1 MRPTRIREI
10 KMKKTL
16 LVVSA
21 LSVALASQ
29 AQILKPKSEL
39 VGIGDPAPVM
49 FTCDGKGRM
58 YNYLDTDEK
67 RVKIYDENLDVE
79 KEFDLVLPNMET
91 YAVTKYREPLWK
103 NMSQFDKVVD
113 HTVYPDVN
121 HAVYPTAV
129 ENMTV
134 DLIRDDMNF
143 LCRNIYNG
151 EPLFGKEAVITE
163 TSRTATSVSFD
174 ISVNKDSLELSW
186 DYNGKLTGHYYIG
199 QITYSL
205 VDSLALSG
213 DRQQCGKYSGTLKYY
228 GSSLTGAWKEAPEKS
243 DVRSFDV
250 SALVLRYYDMTS
262 PYECSNFYITQNLF
276 NADKAYEYVVPI
288 CQQSVERTNETD
300 RDGDGEVDQIV
311 TWYDYACPGFKIM
324 QDNGNVVATVMFDE
338 GYILNRY
345 DRHLSFVHFENKNYI
360 VAEVM
365 KTGSDDKTE
374 SASIFYAITP
384 GDAASIK
391 AVRTERTG
399 LKATPELARKNEMV
413 VVDFRGIENAKL
425 LSVVNGN
432 GQTVMQTPV
441 ANGQTSYR
449 LNTSNL
455 PAGLYVVKVDNGK
468 RMTESCKIVVR

>member
-1 MRPTRIREI
+1 MCPTRIREI

-58 YNYLDTDEK
+58 YNYLDTGEK

-79 KEFDLVLPNMET
+79 KEFDLVLPKAET
-91 YAVTKYREPLWK
+91 YTVTKYRELLWK
-103 NMSQFDKVVD
+103 NMPQFDKVVD
-113 HTVYPDVN
+113 D
-121 HAVYPTAV
+121 AGYPTAI
-129 ENMTV
+129 ENMTA
-134 DLIRDDMNF
+134 DLIREMYELNE
-143 LCRNIYNG
+143 YN
-151 EPLFGKEAVITE
+151 EPRRLFGKEAVITE

-174 ISVNKDSLELSW
+174 ISVNKDSLEVSR

-205 VDSLALSG
+205 VDSLTSSG
-213 DRQQCGKYSGTLKYY
+213 YRQQSGKYSGTLKYY
-228 GSSLTGAWKEAPEKS
+228 GPSLTGAWKEAPEKS
-243 DVRSFDV
+243 DVYSFDV
-250 SALVLRYYDMTS
+250 SALVSSYDDMVS
-262 PYECSNFYITQNLF
+262 HYDCNNFYITQNLF

-288 CQQSVERTNETD
+288 CQQSVERTVETD
-300 RDGDGEVDQIV
+300 LDGDGEVDQIDTRYGCV
-311 TWYDYACPGFKIM
+311 YPGFKIM
-324 QDNGNVVATVMFDE
+324 QDNGNVLATIMFDE
-338 GYILNRY
+338 GYSFSGYN
-345 DRHLSFVHFENKNYI
+345 DLSFVHFENKNYI
-360 VAEVM
+360 VAGVK
-365 KTGSDDKTE
+365 KTVGDGETE
-374 SASIFYAITP
+374 YASIYYAITP

-399 LKATPELARKNEMV
+399 LKATPEFARKNEMV
-413 VVDFRGIENAKL
+413 VVDFSTIENAKL

>member
-29 AQILKPKSEL
+29 AQILKPESVL
-39 VGIGDPAPVM
+39 GDMRVPVPVPGM
-49 FTCDGKGRM
+49 FTCDGKSRM
-58 YNYLDTDEK
+58 SNYLDYNEK
-67 RVKIYDENLDVE
+67 NVKVYNEDLEVE
-79 KEFDLVLPNMET
+79 KEFDLVLPNAQS
-91 YAVTKYREPLWK
+91 YAVTKYRELLWK
-103 NMSQFDKVVD
+103 NMPQFDMVVD
-113 HTVYPDVN
+113 YAFDPVAIENV
-121 HAVYPTAV
+121 TA
-129 ENMTV
+129 
-134 DLIRDDMNF
+134 DQIRDENPAG
-143 LCRNIYNG
+143 LRR
-151 EPLFGKEAVITE
+151 LFGKEAVITE

-174 ISVNKDSLELSW
+174 ISVNKDSLEVSK

-199 QITYSL
+199 KITYSL
-205 VDSLALSG
+205 GDSLMSSG
-213 DRQQCGKYSGTLKYY
+213 VRVPCGKYSGILKYY
-228 GSSLTGAWKEAPEKS
+228 GPSLTGAWKEDPEKS
-243 DVRSFDV
+243 DERSFEIRPIN
-250 SALVLRYYDMTS
+250 LYYYDMAS
-262 PYECSNFYITQNLF
+262 LYDDGHFLITQNLF

-288 CQQSVERTNETD
+288 CQQSVVRTEETD
-300 RDGDGEVDQIV
+300 LDGDGEADQIT
-311 TWYDYACPGFKIM
+311 TWYGCDYPGFKIM
-324 QDNGNVVATVMFDE
+324 QDNGNVVATIMLDE
-338 GYILNRY
+338 GYSLNTY
-345 DRHLSFVHFENKNYI
+345 DRDFTFVHFENKNYI
-360 VAEVM
+360 VANVQ
-365 KTGSDDKTE
+365 KAGNDGKTE
-374 SASIFYAITP
+374 YASVFYAITP

-413 VVDFRGIENAKL
+413 VVDFSTIENAKL

>member
-1 MRPTRIREI
+1 
-10 KMKKTL
+10 MKKTL

-29 AQILKPKSEL
+29 AQILKPKSGL
-39 VGIGDPAPVM
+39 GGVGVPVPGM
-49 FTCDGKGRM
+49 FTCDGKSRM
-58 YNYLDTDEK
+58 SNYLDYDEK
-67 RVKIYDENLDVE
+67 SVKIYDENLDVE

-91 YAVTKYREPLWK
+91 YSVTKYRELLWK
-103 NMSQFDKVVD
+103 NMPQFDKLVD
-113 HTVYPDVN
+113 FVIDPIAIERV
-121 HAVYPTAV
+121 TA
-129 ENMTV
+129 
-134 DLIRDDMNF
+134 DQIRDLRTNDGYYV
-143 LCRNIYNG
+143 L
-151 EPLFGKEAVITE
+151 LGKEAVITE

-174 ISVNKDSLELSW
+174 ISVNKDSLELST

-199 QITYSL
+199 KITYSL
-205 VDSLALSG
+205 VDTLLLNG

-228 GSSLTGAWKEAPEKS
+228 GASLTGAWKEAPEKG
-243 DVRSFDV
+243 DVKRYNV
-250 SALVLRYYDMTS
+250 EALNLYYCDMLS
-262 PYECSNFYITQNLF
+262 PYDDSHFLITQNLF
-276 NADKAYEYVVPI
+276 NADKAYEYVAPI

-300 RDGDGEVDQIV
+300 LDGDGEVDQIV
-311 TWYDYACPGFKIM
+311 TWYGCTYPGFKIM
-324 QDNGNVVATVMFDE
+324 QDNGNVVATVMFDD

-345 DRHLSFVHFENKNYI
+345 NRYLDFVHFENKNYI
-360 VAEVM
+360 VAGVE
-365 KTGSDDKTE
+365 KTVGDGKTE
-374 SASIFYAITP
+374 NASIFYAIAP

-399 LKATPELARKNEMV
+399 LKATPEFARKNEMV
-413 VVDFRGIENAKL
+413 VVDFSTIENAKL

>member
-29 AQILKPKSEL
+29 AQILKPKPVL
-39 VGIGDPAPVM
+39 GGVGVPVPGM
-49 FTCDGKGRM
+49 FTCDGKSRM
-58 YNYLDTDEK
+58 SNYLDYDEK
-67 RVKIYDENLDVE
+67 SVKIYDENLDVE
-79 KEFDLVLPNMET
+79 KEFDLVLPKAET
-91 YAVTKYREPLWK
+91 YTVTKYRELLWK
-103 NMSQFDKVVD
+103 NMPQFDKVVD
-113 HTVYPDVN
+113 D
-121 HAVYPTAV
+121 AGYPTAI
-129 ENMTV
+129 ENMTA
-134 DLIRDDMNF
+134 DLIREMYELNE
-143 LCRNIYNG
+143 YN
-151 EPLFGKEAVITE
+151 EPRRLFGKEAVITE

-174 ISVNKDSLELSW
+174 ISVNKDSLEVSR

-205 VDSLALSG
+205 VDSLTSSG
-213 DRQQCGKYSGTLKYY
+213 YRQQSGKYSGTLKYY
-228 GSSLTGAWKEAPEKS
+228 GPSLTGAWKEAPEKG
-243 DVRSFDV
+243 DVKRYDV
-250 SALVLRYYDMTS
+250 EALNLYYCDMLS
-262 PYECSNFYITQNLF
+262 PYDDSHFLITQNLF
-276 NADKAYEYVVPI
+276 NADKAYEYVAPI

-300 RDGDGEVDQIV
+300 LDGDGEVDQIV
-311 TWYDYACPGFKIM
+311 TWYGCTYPGFKIM
-324 QDNGNVVATVMFDE
+324 QDNGNVVATVMFDD
-338 GYILNRY
+338 GYILDRYNRY
-345 DRHLSFVHFENKNYI
+345 LDFVHFENKNYI
-360 VAEVM
+360 VAGVE
-365 KTGSDDKTE
+365 KTVGDGKTE
-374 SASIFYAITP
+374 NASIFYAIAP

-399 LKATPELARKNEMV
+399 LKATPEFARKNEMV
-413 VVDFRGIENAKL
+413 VVDFSTIENAKL

>member
-29 AQILKPKSEL
+29 AQILKPKSVL
-39 VGIGDPAPVM
+39 GYMKVPVSVPGM
-49 FTCDGKGRM
+49 FTCDGKSRM
-58 YNYLDTDEK
+58 SNYLAYNEK
-67 RVKIYDENLDVE
+67 NVKVYNEDLEVE
-79 KEFDLVLPNMET
+79 KEFDLVLPNAQS
-91 YAVTKYREPLWK
+91 YAVTKYRELLWK
-103 NMSQFDKVVD
+103 NMPQFDKVVD
-113 HTVYPDVN
+113 YADDPIAIEKV
-121 HAVYPTAV
+121 
-129 ENMTV
+129 TV
-134 DLIRDDMNF
+134 DLIRDMTELNE
-143 LCRNIYNG
+143 YY
-151 EPLFGKEAVITE
+151 EPRKIFGKEAVITE

-174 ISVNKDSLELSW
+174 ISVNKDSLEVSK
-186 DYNGKLTGHYYIG
+186 DHNGKLTGHYYIG
-199 QITYSL
+199 KITYTLGDTL
-205 VDSLALSG
+205 VSSG
-213 DRQQCGKYSGTLKYY
+213 DRVPCGKYSGTLKYY
-228 GSSLTGAWKEAPEKS
+228 GPSLTGAWKEDPEKS
-243 DVRSFDV
+243 DERSFEIRPIN
-250 SALVLRYYDMTS
+250 LYYYDMAS
-262 PYECSNFYITQNLF
+262 LYEDGYFLITQNLF

-288 CQQSVERTNETD
+288 CQQSVVRTEETD
-300 RDGDGEVDQIV
+300 FDGDGEADQIT
-311 TWYDYACPGFKIM
+311 TWYGCDYPGFKIM
-324 QDNGNVVATVMFDE
+324 QDNGNVVATIMLDE
-338 GYILNRY
+338 GYSLNTY
-345 DRHLSFVHFENKNYI
+345 DSDFTFVHFENKNYI
-360 VAEVM
+360 VANVK
-365 KTGSDDKTE
+365 KTGSDGETE
-374 SASIFYAITP
+374 YASIFYAITP

-399 LKATPELARKNEMV
+399 LKATPEFARKNEMV

>member
-1 MRPTRIREI
+1 
-10 KMKKTL
+10 MKKTL

-29 AQILKPKSEL
+29 AQILKPKSVL
-39 VGIGDPAPVM
+39 GDMGVPVPVPGM
-49 FTCDGKGRM
+49 FTCDGKSRM
-58 YNYLDTDEK
+58 SNYLDYGEK
-67 RVKIYDENLDVE
+67 SVKIYNENLDGE
-79 KEFDLVLPNMET
+79 KEFDLVLPNVEK
-91 YAVTKYREPLWK
+91 YSVTKYRELLWK
-103 NMSQFDKVVD
+103 NMPQFDKVVD
-113 HTVYPDVN
+113 FAIDPIAIEHV
-121 HAVYPTAV
+121 TA
-129 ENMTV
+129 
-134 DLIRDDMNF
+134 DQIRDLRTNDGYYV
-143 LCRNIYNG
+143 L
-151 EPLFGKEAVITE
+151 LGKEAVITE

-174 ISVNKDSLELSW
+174 ISVNKDSLEVSR

-205 VDSLALSG
+205 VDSLTLSG

-228 GSSLTGAWKEAPEKS
+228 GPSLTGAWKEAPEKS
-243 DVRSFDV
+243 DVQSYDV
-250 SALVLRYYDMTS
+250 RALDLYYRDMVS
-262 PYECSNFYITQNLF
+262 SYDDSYFLITQNLF

-288 CQQSVERTNETD
+288 CQQSVERTEESD
-300 RDGDGEVDQIV
+300 LDGDGEVDQIV
-311 TWYDYACPGFKIM
+311 TWYGYACPGFKIM
-324 QDNGNVVATVMFDE
+324 QDNGNVVAIVMFDE
-338 GYILNRY
+338 GYRFNSYSILGGHRV
-345 DRHLSFVHFENKNYI
+345 LSLVHFENKNYI
-360 VAEVM
+360 VADVE
-365 KTGSDDKTE
+365 KAGSDGKTE
-374 SASIFYAITP
+374 YASIFYAITP
-384 GDAASIK
+384 GEAASIK

>member
-29 AQILKPKSEL
+29 AQILKPESVL
-39 VGIGDPAPVM
+39 GDMRVPVPVPGM
-49 FTCDGKGRM
+49 FTCDGKSRM
-58 YNYLDTDEK
+58 SNYLDHNEK
-67 RVKIYDENLDVE
+67 NVKVYNEDLEVE
-79 KEFDLVLPNMET
+79 KEFDLVLPNAQS
-91 YAVTKYREPLWK
+91 YAVTKYRELLWK
-103 NMSQFDKVVD
+103 NMPQFDMVVD
-113 HTVYPDVN
+113 L
-121 HAVYPTAV
+121 AGYPTAI
-129 ENMTV
+129 ENMTA
-134 DLIRDDMNF
+134 DQIRRDMTELNE
-143 LCRNIYNG
+143 YY
-151 EPLFGKEAVITE
+151 EPRRLFGKEAVITE

-174 ISVNKDSLELSW
+174 ISVNKDSLEVSK

-205 VDSLALSG
+205 VDSLTLSG
-213 DRQQCGKYSGTLKYY
+213 DRVPCGKYSGTLKYY
-228 GSSLTGAWKEAPEKS
+228 GPSLTGAWKEDPEKS
-243 DVRSFDV
+243 DERSFEIRPIN
-250 SALVLRYYDMTS
+250 LCYYDMAS
-262 PYECSNFYITQNLF
+262 LYDDGYFLITQNLF

-288 CQQSVERTNETD
+288 CQLSVERTVETD
-300 RDGDGEVDQIV
+300 LDGDGEVDQIT
-311 TWYDYACPGFKIM
+311 TWYGCDYPGFKIM
-324 QDNGNVVATVMFDE
+324 QDNGNVVATIMFDE
-338 GYILNRY
+338 GYRFNSY
-345 DRHLSFVHFENKNYI
+345 SMGTDQALSLVHFENKDYI
-360 VAEVM
+360 VTNVE
-365 KTGSDDKTE
+365 KTESDGKTE

-384 GDAASIK
+384 GDASSIK

-399 LKATPELARKNEMV
+399 LKATPEFARKNEMV
-413 VVDFRGIENAKL
+413 VVDFSTIENAKL

-432 GQTVMQTPV
+432 GQTVMQMPV

>member
-1 MRPTRIREI
+1 
-10 KMKKTL
+10 MKKTL

-29 AQILKPKSEL
+29 AQILKPKSKL
-39 VGIGDPAPVM
+39 DGVGVPVPGM
-49 FTCDGKGRM
+49 FTCDGKSRM
-58 YNYLDTDEK
+58 SNYLDYDEK
-67 RVKIYDENLDVE
+67 SVKIYDENLDVE

-91 YAVTKYREPLWK
+91 YSVTKYRELLWK
-103 NMSQFDKVVD
+103 NMPQFDKVVD
-113 HTVYPDVN
+113 FVIDPIAIERV
-121 HAVYPTAV
+121 TA
-129 ENMTV
+129 
-134 DLIRDDMNF
+134 DQIRDLRTNDGYYV
-143 LCRNIYNG
+143 L
-151 EPLFGKEAVITE
+151 LGKEAVITE

-174 ISVNKDSLELSW
+174 ISANKDSLELST

-199 QITYSL
+199 KITYSL
-205 VDSLALSG
+205 VDTLLLNG

-228 GSSLTGAWKEAPEKS
+228 GASLTGAWKEAPEKG
-243 DVRSFDV
+243 DVKRYNV
-250 SALVLRYYDMTS
+250 EALNLYYCDMLS
-262 PYECSNFYITQNLF
+262 PYDDSRFLITQNLF
-276 NADKAYEYVVPI
+276 NADKAYEYVAPI
-288 CQQSVERTNETD
+288 CQQSVERTEESD
-300 RDGDGEVDQIV
+300 LDGDGEVDQIV
-311 TWYDYACPGFKIM
+311 TWYGCTYPGFKIM
-324 QDNGNVVATVMFDE
+324 QDNGNVVATVMFDD

-345 DRHLSFVHFENKNYI
+345 NRYLDFVHFENKNYI
-360 VAEVM
+360 VAGVE
-365 KTGSDDKTE
+365 KTVGDGKTE
-374 SASIFYAITP
+374 SASIFYAIAP

-399 LKATPELARKNEMV
+399 LKATPEFARKNEMV
-413 VVDFRGIENAKL
+413 VVDFSTIENAKL

>member
-58 YNYLDTDEK
+58 YNYLDTGEK

-79 KEFDLVLPNMET
+79 KEFDLVLPKAET
-91 YAVTKYREPLWK
+91 YTVTKYRELLWK
-103 NMSQFDKVVD
+103 NMPQFDKVVD
-113 HTVYPDVN
+113 D
-121 HAVYPTAV
+121 AGYPTAI
-129 ENMTV
+129 ENMTA
-134 DLIRDDMNF
+134 DLIREMYELNE
-143 LCRNIYNG
+143 YN
-151 EPLFGKEAVITE
+151 EPRRLFGKEAVITE

-174 ISVNKDSLELSW
+174 ISVNKDSLEVSR

-205 VDSLALSG
+205 VDSLTSSG
-213 DRQQCGKYSGTLKYY
+213 YRQQSGKYSGTLKYY
-228 GSSLTGAWKEAPEKS
+228 GPSLTGAWKEAPEKS
-243 DVRSFDV
+243 DVYSFDV
-250 SALVLRYYDMTS
+250 SALVSSYDDMVS
-262 PYECSNFYITQNLF
+262 HYDCNNFYITQNLF

-288 CQQSVERTNETD
+288 CQQSVERTVETD
-300 RDGDGEVDQIV
+300 LDGDGEVDQIDTRYGCV
-311 TWYDYACPGFKIM
+311 YPGFKIM
-324 QDNGNVVATVMFDE
+324 QDNGNVLATVMFDE
-338 GYILNRY
+338 GYSFSGY
-345 DRHLSFVHFENKNYI
+345 KDLSFVHFENKNYI
-360 VAEVM
+360 VAGVK
-365 KTGSDDKTE
+365 KTVGDGETE
-374 SASIFYAITP
+374 YASIYYAITP

-399 LKATPELARKNEMV
+399 LKATPEFARKNEMV
-413 VVDFRGIENAKL
+413 VVDFSTIENAKL

>member
-29 AQILKPKSEL
+29 AQILKPESVL
-39 VGIGDPAPVM
+39 GDMRVPVPVPGM
-49 FTCDGKGRM
+49 FTCDGKSRM
-58 YNYLDTDEK
+58 SNYLDHNEK
-67 RVKIYDENLDVE
+67 NVKVYNEDLEVE
-79 KEFDLVLPNMET
+79 KEFDLVLPNAQS
-91 YAVTKYREPLWK
+91 YAVTKYRELLWK
-103 NMSQFDKVVD
+103 NMPQFDMVVD
-113 HTVYPDVN
+113 YAFDPVAIENV
-121 HAVYPTAV
+121 TA
-129 ENMTV
+129 
-134 DLIRDDMNF
+134 DQIRDDMNYRYEYENPAG
-143 LCRNIYNG
+143 LRR
-151 EPLFGKEAVITE
+151 LFGKEAVITE

-174 ISVNKDSLELSW
+174 ISVNKDSLVLST

-199 QITYSL
+199 KITYSL
-205 VDSLALSG
+205 GESLMSSG
-213 DRQQCGKYSGTLKYY
+213 VRVPCGKYSGILKYY
-228 GSSLTGAWKEAPEKS
+228 GPSLTGAWKEDPEKS
-243 DVRSFDV
+243 DERSFEIRPIN
-250 SALVLRYYDMTS
+250 LYYYDMAS
-262 PYECSNFYITQNLF
+262 LYDDGHFLITQNLF

-288 CQQSVERTNETD
+288 CQQSVVRTEETD
-300 RDGDGEVDQIV
+300 LDGDGEADQIT
-311 TWYDYACPGFKIM
+311 TWYGCDYPGFKIM
-324 QDNGNVVATVMFDE
+324 QDNGNVVATIMLDE
-338 GYILNRY
+338 GYSLNTY
-345 DRHLSFVHFENKNYI
+345 DSDFTFVHFENKNYI
-360 VAEVM
+360 VANVQ
-365 KTGSDDKTE
+365 KAGSNGETE
-374 SASIFYAITP
+374 YASIFYAITP

-399 LKATPELARKNEMV
+399 VKATPEFARKNEMV

>member
-1 MRPTRIREI
+1 
-10 KMKKTL
+10 MKKTL

-39 VGIGDPAPVM
+39 GDMRSPVPVPGM
-49 FTCDGKGRM
+49 FTCDGKSRM
-58 YNYLDTDEK
+58 SNYLDHGEK
-67 RVKIYDENLDVE
+67 SVKIYDENLDVE
-79 KEFDLVLPNMET
+79 KEFDLVLPNVET

-103 NMSQFDKVVD
+103 NMPQFDKVVD
-113 HTVYPDVN
+113 FAIDPIAIEDM
-121 HAVYPTAV
+121 TA
-129 ENMTV
+129 
-134 DLIRDDMNF
+134 DRIRDDMNYRYEYENPAG
-143 LCRNIYNG
+143 LRR
-151 EPLFGKEAVITE
+151 LFGKEAVITE

-174 ISVNKDSLELSW
+174 ISVNKDSLELST

-199 QITYSL
+199 KITYSL
-205 VDSLALSG
+205 VDTLLLNG
-213 DRQQCGKYSGTLKYY
+213 DRQQFGMYSGTLKYY
-228 GSSLTGAWKEAPEKS
+228 GSSLTGAWKEDPEKS
-243 DVRSFDV
+243 NEQSFEIRP
-250 SALVLRYYDMTS
+250 LKLYYYDMTS
-262 PYECSNFYITQNLF
+262 SYDYGSFLITQNLF

-288 CQQSVERTNETD
+288 CQLSVERTTETD
-300 RDGDGEVDQIV
+300 SDGDGELDLIV
-311 TWYDYACPGFKIM
+311 TWYGRTYPGFKIM
-324 QDNGNVVATVMFDE
+324 QDNGNVLATIMLDE
-338 GYILNRY
+338 GYSLNTY
-345 DRHLSFVHFENKNYI
+345 ESDFTFVHFENKNYI
-360 VAEVM
+360 VANVQ
-365 KTGSDDKTE
+365 KTGSDGETE
-374 SASIFYAITP
+374 YASVFYAIAP

-399 LKATPELARKNEMV
+399 LKATPEFARKSEMV

-432 GQTVMQTPV
+432 GQTVMQAPV

>member
-29 AQILKPKSEL
+29 AQILKPKSGL
-39 VGIGDPAPVM
+39 GGVGVPVPGM
-49 FTCDGKGRM
+49 FTCDGKSRM
-58 YNYLDTDEK
+58 SNYLDYDEK
-67 RVKIYDENLDVE
+67 SVKIYDENLDVE

-91 YAVTKYREPLWK
+91 YSVTKYRELLWK
-103 NMSQFDKVVD
+103 NMPQFDKVVD
-113 HTVYPDVN
+113 FVIDPIAIERV
-121 HAVYPTAV
+121 TA
-129 ENMTV
+129 
-134 DLIRDDMNF
+134 DQIRDLRTNDGYYV
-143 LCRNIYNG
+143 L
-151 EPLFGKEAVITE
+151 LGKEAVITE

-174 ISVNKDSLELSW
+174 ISVNKDSLELST

-199 QITYSL
+199 KITYSL
-205 VDSLALSG
+205 VDTLLLNG

-228 GSSLTGAWKEAPEKS
+228 GASLTGAWKEAPEKG
-243 DVRSFDV
+243 DVKRYNV
-250 SALVLRYYDMTS
+250 EALNLYYCDMSS
-262 PYECSNFYITQNLF
+262 PYDDSRFLITQNLF
-276 NADKAYEYVVPI
+276 NADKAYEYVAPI
-288 CQQSVERTNETD
+288 CQQSVERTEESD
-300 RDGDGEVDQIV
+300 LDGDGEVDQIV
-311 TWYDYACPGFKIM
+311 TWYGCTYPGFKIM
-324 QDNGNVVATVMFDE
+324 QDNGNVVATVMFDD

-345 DRHLSFVHFENKNYI
+345 NRYLDFVHFENKNYI
-360 VAEVM
+360 VAGVE
-365 KTGSDDKTE
+365 KTVGDGKTE
-374 SASIFYAITP
+374 SASIFYAIAP

-399 LKATPELARKNEMV
+399 LKATPEFARKNEMV
-413 VVDFRGIENAKL
+413 VVDFSTIENAKL

>member
-29 AQILKPKSEL
+29 AQILKPESVL
-39 VGIGDPAPVM
+39 SDMRVPVPVPGM
-49 FTCDGKGRM
+49 FTCDGKSRM
-58 YNYLDTDEK
+58 SNYLDYNEK
-67 RVKIYDENLDVE
+67 NVKVYNEDLEVE
-79 KEFDLVLPNMET
+79 KEFDLVLPNAQS
-91 YAVTKYREPLWK
+91 YAVTKYRELLWK
-103 NMSQFDKVVD
+103 NMPQFDKVVD
-113 HTVYPDVN
+113 Y
-121 HAVYPTAV
+121 AVDPIAIEKV
-129 ENMTV
+129 TV
-134 DLIRDDMNF
+134 DLIRDMTEFDEYYGGS
-143 LCRNIYNG
+143 LR
-151 EPLFGKEAVITE
+151 LFGKEAVITE

-174 ISVNKDSLELSW
+174 ISVNKDSLEVSK
-186 DYNGKLTGHYYIG
+186 DYGSGKLKGHYYIG
-199 QITYSL
+199 QITYTL
-205 VDSLALSG
+205 VDSLTLSG

-228 GSSLTGAWKEAPEKS
+228 GPSLTGAWKEDPEKS
-243 DVRSFDV
+243 DERSFETRPI
-250 SALVLRYYDMTS
+250 SLYYYDMAS
-262 PYECSNFYITQNLF
+262 LYDDGHFLITQNLF

-288 CQQSVERTNETD
+288 CQQSVVRTEETD
-300 RDGDGEVDQIV
+300 LDGDGEADQIT
-311 TWYDYACPGFKIM
+311 TWYGCDYPGFKIM
-324 QDNGNVVATVMFDE
+324 QDNGNVVATIMLDE
-338 GYILNRY
+338 GYSLNTY
-345 DRHLSFVHFENKNYI
+345 DSDFTFVHFENKNYI
-360 VAEVM
+360 VANVQ
-365 KTGSDDKTE
+365 KAGNDGKTE
-374 SASIFYAITP
+374 YASVFYAITP

>member
-29 AQILKPKSEL
+29 AQILKPESVL
-39 VGIGDPAPVM
+39 GNMGAPVPVPGM
-49 FTCDGKGRM
+49 FTCDGKSRM
-58 YNYLDTDEK
+58 SNYLDHGEK
-67 RVKIYDENLDVE
+67 KVKVYNENLDVE
-79 KEFDLVLPNMET
+79 KEFDLVLPNAQS
-91 YAVTKYREPLWK
+91 YAVTKSRELLWK
-103 NMSQFDKVVD
+103 NMPQSDRVVD
-113 HTVYPDVN
+113 YVVN
-121 HAVYPTAV
+121 PIAIEKVTA
-129 ENMTV
+129 
-134 DLIRDDMNF
+134 DLIRDEMTELNE
-143 LCRNIYNG
+143 YY
-151 EPLFGKEAVITE
+151 EPRKMFGKEAVITE
-163 TSRTATSVSFD
+163 TSRTATAVSFE
-174 ISVNKDSLELSW
+174 ISVNKDSLEVSK

-205 VDSLALSG
+205 VDSLTLSG

-228 GSSLTGAWKEAPEKS
+228 GPSLTGAWKEDPEESNKY
-243 DVRSFDV
+243 SFEIRP
-250 SALVLRYYDMTS
+250 LNLYYYDMTS
-262 PYECSNFYITQNLF
+262 SYDDGSFLITQNLF
-276 NADKAYEYVVPI
+276 NTDKAYEYVVPI
-288 CQQSVERTNETD
+288 CQLVVERSTETD
-300 RDGDGEVDQIV
+300 RDGDGEPDQIV
-311 TWYDYACPGFKIM
+311 TWYGRTYPGFKIM
-324 QDNGNVVATVMFDE
+324 QDNGNVLATIMLDE
-338 GYILNRY
+338 GYSLNTY
-345 DRHLSFVHFENKNYI
+345 ESDFTFVHFENKNYI
-360 VAEVM
+360 VANVQ
-365 KTGSDDKTE
+365 KAGSDGETE
-374 SASIFYAITP
+374 YASIFYAITP

-399 LKATPELARKNEMV
+399 LKATPEFARKNEMV

>member
-29 AQILKPKSEL
+29 AQILKPESVL
-39 VGIGDPAPVM
+39 GDMRVPVPVPGM
-49 FTCDGKGRM
+49 FTCDGKSRM
-58 YNYLDTDEK
+58 SNYLDHNEK
-67 RVKIYDENLDVE
+67 NVKVYNEDLEVE
-79 KEFDLVLPNMET
+79 KEFDLVLPNAQS
-91 YAVTKYREPLWK
+91 YAVTKYRELLWK
-103 NMSQFDKVVD
+103 NMPQFDKVVD
-113 HTVYPDVN
+113 L
-121 HAVYPTAV
+121 AGYPTAI
-129 ENMTV
+129 ENMTA
-134 DLIRDDMNF
+134 DQIRRDMTELNE
-143 LCRNIYNG
+143 YY
-151 EPLFGKEAVITE
+151 EPRRLFGKEAVITE

-174 ISVNKDSLELSW
+174 ISVNKDSLEVSK

-205 VDSLALSG
+205 VDSLTLSG
-213 DRQQCGKYSGTLKYY
+213 DRQQCGKYSGILKYY
-228 GSSLTGAWKEAPEKS
+228 GPSLTGAWKEDPEKS
-243 DVRSFDV
+243 DERSFEIRPIN
-250 SALVLRYYDMTS
+250 LYYYDMAS
-262 PYECSNFYITQNLF
+262 LYDDGHFLITQNLF

-288 CQQSVERTNETD
+288 CQQSVVRTEETD
-300 RDGDGEVDQIV
+300 LDGDGEADQIT
-311 TWYDYACPGFKIM
+311 TWYGCDYPGFKIM
-324 QDNGNVVATVMFDE
+324 QDNGNVVATIMLDE
-338 GYILNRY
+338 GYSLITY
-345 DRHLSFVHFENKNYI
+345 DSDFTFVHFENKNYI
-360 VAEVM
+360 VANVQ
-365 KTGSDDKTE
+365 KAGNDGKTE
-374 SASIFYAITP
+374 YASVFYAITP

-413 VVDFRGIENAKL
+413 VVDFSTIENAKL

>member
-29 AQILKPKSEL
+29 AQILKPKSVL
-39 VGIGDPAPVM
+39 GDMSERVAVPGM
-49 FTCDGKGRM
+49 FTCDGKSRM
-58 YNYLDTDEK
+58 SNYLDRGEK
-67 RVKIYDENLDVE
+67 NVKVYNENLDVE
-79 KEFDLVLPNMET
+79 KEFDLVLPNVEK
-91 YAVTKYREPLWK
+91 YSVTKYRELLWK
-103 NMSQFDKVVD
+103 NMPQFDKVVD
-113 HTVYPDVN
+113 FAIDPIAIEHV
-121 HAVYPTAV
+121 TA
-129 ENMTV
+129 
-134 DLIRDDMNF
+134 DQIRDLRTNDGYY
-143 LCRNIYNG
+143 L
-151 EPLFGKEAVITE
+151 LLGKEAVITE

-174 ISVNKDSLELSW
+174 ISVNKDSLEVSR

-205 VDSLALSG
+205 VDSLTLSG
-213 DRQQCGKYSGTLKYY
+213 DRVPCGKYSGTLKYY
-228 GSSLTGAWKEAPEKS
+228 GPSLTGAWKEDPEKS
-243 DVRSFDV
+243 DVQSYDV
-250 SALVLRYYDMTS
+250 KALSLDYSDMVS
-262 PYECSNFYITQNLF
+262 PYEDSRFLITQNLF

-288 CQQSVERTNETD
+288 CQQSVERTEERD
-300 RDGDGEVDQIV
+300 LDGDGEVDQIV
-311 TWYDYACPGFKIM
+311 TWYGCACPGFKIM
-324 QDNGNVVATVMFDE
+324 QDNGNVVAIVMFDE
-338 GYILNRY
+338 GYRFNSYSILGSYRV
-345 DRHLSFVHFENKNYI
+345 LSLVHFENKNYI
-360 VAEVM
+360 VADVE
-365 KTGSDDKTE
+365 KTVGDGETE
-374 SASIFYAITP
+374 YASIFYAITP

-399 LKATPELARKNEMV
+399 LKATPEFARKNEMV

>member
-29 AQILKPKSEL
+29 AQILKPKSVL
-39 VGIGDPAPVM
+39 GDMKVPVSVPGM
-49 FTCDGKGRM
+49 FTCDGKSRM
-58 YNYLDTDEK
+58 SNYLDYNEK
-67 RVKIYDENLDVE
+67 NVKVYNEDLEVE
-79 KEFDLVLPNMET
+79 KEFDLVLPNAQS
-91 YAVTKYREPLWK
+91 YAVTKYRELLWK
-103 NMSQFDKVVD
+103 NMPQFDKVVD
-113 HTVYPDVN
+113 YADDPIAIEKV
-121 HAVYPTAV
+121 
-129 ENMTV
+129 TV
-134 DLIRDDMNF
+134 DLIRDMTELNE
-143 LCRNIYNG
+143 YY
-151 EPLFGKEAVITE
+151 EPRRLFGKEAVITE

-174 ISVNKDSLELSW
+174 ISVNKDSLEVSK

-199 QITYSL
+199 KITYTLGDTL
-205 VDSLALSG
+205 VSSG
-213 DRQQCGKYSGTLKYY
+213 DRVPCGKYSGTLKYY
-228 GSSLTGAWKEAPEKS
+228 GPSLTGAWKEDPEKS
-243 DVRSFDV
+243 DERSFEIRPIN
-250 SALVLRYYDMTS
+250 LYYYDMAS
-262 PYECSNFYITQNLF
+262 LYDDGYFLITQNLF

-288 CQQSVERTNETD
+288 CQQSVVRTEETD
-300 RDGDGEVDQIV
+300 LDGDGEADQIT
-311 TWYDYACPGFKIM
+311 TWYGCDYPGFKIM
-324 QDNGNVVATVMFDE
+324 QDNGNVVATIMLDE
-338 GYILNRY
+338 GYSLNTY
-345 DRHLSFVHFENKNYI
+345 DSDFTFVHFENKNYI
-360 VAEVM
+360 VANVQ
-365 KTGSDDKTE
+365 KAGNDGKTE
-374 SASIFYAITP
+374 YASVFYAITP

-413 VVDFRGIENAKL
+413 VVDFSTIENAKL

>member
-39 VGIGDPAPVM
+39 GGVGVPVPGM
-49 FTCDGKGRM
+49 FTCDGKSRM
-58 YNYLDTDEK
+58 SNYLDYGEK
-67 RVKIYDENLDVE
+67 SVKIYNENLDVE
-79 KEFDLVLPNMET
+79 KEFDLVLPHVEK
-91 YAVTKYREPLWK
+91 YSVTKYRELLWK
-103 NMSQFDKVVD
+103 NMPQFDKVVD
-113 HTVYPDVN
+113 FAIDPIAIEHV
-121 HAVYPTAV
+121 TA
-129 ENMTV
+129 
-134 DLIRDDMNF
+134 DQIRDLRTNDGYYV
-143 LCRNIYNG
+143 L
-151 EPLFGKEAVITE
+151 LGKEAVITE

-174 ISVNKDSLELSW
+174 ISVNKDSLEVSR

-205 VDSLALSG
+205 VDSLTLSG

-228 GSSLTGAWKEAPEKS
+228 GPSLTGAWKETPEKS
-243 DVRSFDV
+243 NVQSYDVR
-250 SALVLRYYDMTS
+250 ALSLGYSDMVS
-262 PYECSNFYITQNLF
+262 PYEYSRFLITQNLF

-288 CQQSVERTNETD
+288 CQQSVERTEESD
-300 RDGDGEVDQIV
+300 LDGDGEVDQIV
-311 TWYDYACPGFKIM
+311 TWYGCACPGFKIM
-324 QDNGNVVATVMFDE
+324 QDNGNVVAIVMFDE
-338 GYILNRY
+338 GYRFNSYSILESHRV
-345 DRHLSFVHFENKNYI
+345 LSLVHFENKNYI
-360 VAEVM
+360 VADVE
-365 KTGSDDKTE
+365 KTVGDGETE
-374 SASIFYAITP
+374 YASIYYAITP

-413 VVDFRGIENAKL
+413 VVDFSTIENAKL

>member
-29 AQILKPKSEL
+29 AQILKPKSGL
-39 VGIGDPAPVM
+39 GGVGVPVPGM
-49 FTCDGKGRM
+49 FTCDGKSRM
-58 YNYLDTDEK
+58 SNYLDYDEK
-67 RVKIYDENLDVE
+67 SVKIYDENLDVE

-91 YAVTKYREPLWK
+91 YSVTKYRELLWK
-103 NMSQFDKVVD
+103 NMPQFDKVVD
-113 HTVYPDVN
+113 FVIDPIAIERV
-121 HAVYPTAV
+121 TA
-129 ENMTV
+129 
-134 DLIRDDMNF
+134 DQIRDLRTNDGYYV
-143 LCRNIYNG
+143 L
-151 EPLFGKEAVITE
+151 LGKEAVITE

-174 ISVNKDSLELSW
+174 ISVNKDSLELST

-199 QITYSL
+199 KITYSL
-205 VDSLALSG
+205 VDTLLLNG

-228 GSSLTGAWKEAPEKS
+228 GASLTGAWKEAPEKG
-243 DVRSFDV
+243 DVKRYNV
-250 SALVLRYYDMTS
+250 EALNLCYCDMLS
-262 PYECSNFYITQNLF
+262 PYDDSRFLITQNLF
-276 NADKAYEYVVPI
+276 NADKAYEYVAPI
-288 CQQSVERTNETD
+288 CQQSVERTEESD
-300 RDGDGEVDQIV
+300 LDGDGEVDQIV
-311 TWYDYACPGFKIM
+311 TWYGCTYPGFKIM
-324 QDNGNVVATVMFDE
+324 QDNGNVVATVMFDD

-345 DRHLSFVHFENKNYI
+345 NRYLDFVHFENKNYI
-360 VAEVM
+360 VAGVE
-365 KTGSDDKTE
+365 KTVGDGKTE
-374 SASIFYAITP
+374 NASIFYAIAP

-399 LKATPELARKNEMV
+399 LKATPEFARKNEMV
-413 VVDFRGIENAKL
+413 VVDFSTIENAKL

>member
-1 MRPTRIREI
+1 
-10 KMKKTL
+10 MKKTL

-29 AQILKPKSEL
+29 AQILKPESVL
-39 VGIGDPAPVM
+39 GDMRVPVPVPGM
-49 FTCDGKGRM
+49 FTCDGKSRM
-58 YNYLDTDEK
+58 SNYLDHDEK
-67 RVKIYDENLDVE
+67 NVKVYNEDLEVE
-79 KEFDLVLPNMET
+79 KEFDLVLPNAQS
-91 YAVTKYREPLWK
+91 YAVTKYRELLWK
-103 NMSQFDKVVD
+103 NMPQFDMVVD
-113 HTVYPDVN
+113 YAFDPVAIENV
-121 HAVYPTAV
+121 TA
-129 ENMTV
+129 
-134 DLIRDDMNF
+134 DQIRDDMNYRYEYENPAG
-143 LCRNIYNG
+143 LRR
-151 EPLFGKEAVITE
+151 LFGKEAVITE

-174 ISVNKDSLELSW
+174 ISVNKDSLEVSK

-199 QITYSL
+199 KITYSL
-205 VDSLALSG
+205 GDSLMSSG
-213 DRQQCGKYSGTLKYY
+213 VRVPCGKYSGILKYY
-228 GSSLTGAWKEAPEKS
+228 GPSLTGAWKEDPEKS
-243 DVRSFDV
+243 DERSFEI
-250 SALVLRYYDMTS
+250 SPINLYYYDMAS
-262 PYECSNFYITQNLF
+262 LYDDGHFLITQNLF

-288 CQQSVERTNETD
+288 CQQSVVRTEETD
-300 RDGDGEVDQIV
+300 LDGDGEADQIT
-311 TWYDYACPGFKIM
+311 TWYGCDYPGFKIM
-324 QDNGNVVATVMFDE
+324 QDNGNVVATIMLDE
-338 GYILNRY
+338 GYSLNKY
-345 DRHLSFVHFENKNYI
+345 DSDFTFVHFENKNYI
-360 VAEVM
+360 VANVQ
-365 KTGSDDKTE
+365 KAGNDGKTE
-374 SASIFYAITP
+374 HASVFYAITP

>member
-29 AQILKPKSEL
+29 AQILKPKSVL
-39 VGIGDPAPVM
+39 GDMRVPVPVPGM
-49 FTCDGKGRM
+49 FTCDGKSRM
-58 YNYLDTDEK
+58 SNYLDYNEK
-67 RVKIYDENLDVE
+67 NVKVYNEDLEVE
-79 KEFDLVLPNMET
+79 KEFDLVLPNAQS
-91 YAVTKYREPLWK
+91 YAVTKYRELSWK
-103 NMSQFDKVVD
+103 NMPQFDLVVD
-113 HTVYPDVN
+113 YEVN
-121 HAVYPTAV
+121 PYAIEDATA
-129 ENMTV
+129 
-134 DLIRDDMNF
+134 DRIRNDMNY
-143 LCRNIYNG
+143 LYGYSGN
-151 EPLFGKEAVITE
+151 PLFGKEAVITE

-174 ISVNKDSLELSW
+174 ISVNKDSLIVST

-205 VDSLALSG
+205 VNSDSL
-213 DRQQCGKYSGTLKYY
+213 RQQCGKYSGTLKYY
-228 GSSLTGAWKEAPEKS
+228 GPSLTGAWKEDPEKS
-243 DVRSFDV
+243 NEQSFEIRP
-250 SALVLRYYDMTS
+250 LKMCYYDMAS
-262 PYECSNFYITQNLF
+262 LFDGDHFLITQNLF

-288 CQQSVERTNETD
+288 CQQSVESTTETD
-300 RDGDGEVDQIV
+300 RDGDGEPDQIV
-311 TWYDYACPGFKIM
+311 TWYGCTYPGFKIM
-324 QDNGNVVATVMFDE
+324 QDNGNVVATIMLDE
-338 GYILNRY
+338 GYSLNTY
-345 DRHLSFVHFENKNYI
+345 DSDFTFVHIENKNYI
-360 VAEVM
+360 VANVQ
-365 KTGSDDKTE
+365 KAGSDGKTE
-374 SASIFYAITP
+374 YASIFYAITP
-384 GDAASIK
+384 GEAASIK

>member
-29 AQILKPKSEL
+29 AQILKPESVL
-39 VGIGDPAPVM
+39 GDMRVPVPVPGM
-49 FTCDGKGRM
+49 FTCDGKSRM
-58 YNYLDTDEK
+58 SNYLDHNEK
-67 RVKIYDENLDVE
+67 NVKVYNEDLEVE
-79 KEFDLVLPNMET
+79 KEFDLVLPNAQS
-91 YAVTKYREPLWK
+91 YAVTKYRELSWK
-103 NMSQFDKVVD
+103 NMPQFDMVVD
-113 HTVYPDVN
+113 YAFDPVAIENV
-121 HAVYPTAV
+121 TA
-129 ENMTV
+129 
-134 DLIRDDMNF
+134 DQIRDDMNYRYEYENPAG
-143 LCRNIYNG
+143 LRR
-151 EPLFGKEAVITE
+151 LFGKEAVITE

-174 ISVNKDSLELSW
+174 ISVNKDSLEVSK

-199 QITYSL
+199 KITYSL
-205 VDSLALSG
+205 GDSLMSSG
-213 DRQQCGKYSGTLKYY
+213 VRVPCGKYSGILKYY
-228 GSSLTGAWKEAPEKS
+228 GPSLTGAWKEDPEKS
-243 DVRSFDV
+243 DERSFEIRPIN
-250 SALVLRYYDMTS
+250 LYYYDMAS
-262 PYECSNFYITQNLF
+262 LYDDGHFLITQNLF

-288 CQQSVERTNETD
+288 CQQSVVRTEETD
-300 RDGDGEVDQIV
+300 LDGDGEADQIT
-311 TWYDYACPGFKIM
+311 TWYGCDYPGFKIM
-324 QDNGNVVATVMFDE
+324 QDNGNVVATIMLDE
-338 GYILNRY
+338 GYSLNTY
-345 DRHLSFVHFENKNYI
+345 DSDFTFVHFENKNYI
-360 VAEVM
+360 VANVQ
-365 KTGSDDKTE
+365 KAGNDGKTE
-374 SASIFYAITP
+374 YASVFYAITP

-413 VVDFRGIENAKL
+413 VVDFSTIENAKL

-432 GQTVMQTPV
+432 GQTVMQVPV

>member
-29 AQILKPKSEL
+29 AQILKPESVL
-39 VGIGDPAPVM
+39 GDMRVPVPVPGM
-49 FTCDGKGRM
+49 FTCDGKSRM
-58 YNYLDTDEK
+58 SNYLDYNEK
-67 RVKIYDENLDVE
+67 NVKVYNEDLEVE
-79 KEFDLVLPNMET
+79 KEFDLVLPNAQS
-91 YAVTKYREPLWK
+91 YAVTKYRELSWK
-103 NMSQFDKVVD
+103 NMPQFDLVVD
-113 HTVYPDVN
+113 YEVN
-121 HAVYPTAV
+121 PYAIEDATA
-129 ENMTV
+129 
-134 DLIRDDMNF
+134 DRIRNDMNY
-143 LCRNIYNG
+143 LYGYSGN
-151 EPLFGKEAVITE
+151 PLFGKEAVITE

-174 ISVNKDSLELSW
+174 ISVNKDSLIVST

-205 VDSLALSG
+205 VNSDSL
-213 DRQQCGKYSGTLKYY
+213 RQQCGKYSGTLKYY
-228 GSSLTGAWKEAPEKS
+228 GPSLTGAWKEDPEKS
-243 DVRSFDV
+243 NERSFEIRP
-250 SALVLRYYDMTS
+250 LKLHYYDMAS
-262 PYECSNFYITQNLF
+262 LYDGDHFLITQNLF

-288 CQQSVERTNETD
+288 CQQSVESTTETD
-300 RDGDGEVDQIV
+300 RDGDGEPDQIV
-311 TWYDYACPGFKIM
+311 TWYDCTYPGFKIM
-324 QDNGNVVATVMFDE
+324 QDNGNVVATIMLDE
-338 GYILNRY
+338 GYSLNTY
-345 DRHLSFVHFENKNYI
+345 DSDFTFVLFENKNYI
-360 VAEVM
+360 VANVQ
-365 KTGSDDKTE
+365 KAGSDGKTE
-374 SASIFYAITP
+374 HASIFYAITP

>member
-1 MRPTRIREI
+1 MCPTRIREK

-29 AQILKPKSEL
+29 AQILKPESVLGYMSGFES
-39 VGIGDPAPVM
+39 VAGM
-49 FTCDGKGRM
+49 FTCDGKSRM
-58 YNYLDTDEK
+58 SNSLDYGEK
-67 RVKIYDENLDVE
+67 SVKIYDENLDVE
-79 KEFDLVLPNMET
+79 KEFDMVLPNVET
-91 YAVTKYREPLWK
+91 YSVTKYRELLWK
-103 NMSQFDKVVD
+103 NMPQFDKVVD
-113 HTVYPDVN
+113 FVAIDPIAIEHV
-121 HAVYPTAV
+121 
-129 ENMTV
+129 TV
-134 DLIRDDMNF
+134 DQIRDLRTNDGYY
-143 LCRNIYNG
+143 L
-151 EPLFGKEAVITE
+151 LFGKEAVITE

-174 ISVNKDSLELSW
+174 ISVNKDSLELST

-199 QITYSL
+199 KITYSL
-205 VDSLALSG
+205 VDTLLLNG
-213 DRQQCGKYSGTLKYY
+213 DRQQYGKYSGALKYY
-228 GSSLTGAWKEAPEKS
+228 GPSLTGAWKEDPEKR
-243 DVRSFDV
+243 DVRSFDE
-250 SALVLRYYDMTS
+250 SALVLRHYDMVS
-262 PYECSNFYITQNLF
+262 PYECHYFYITQNLF

-288 CQQSVERTNETD
+288 CQQSVESTAETD
-300 RDGDGEVDQIV
+300 LDGDGEVDQIV
-311 TWYDYACPGFKIM
+311 TRYGYVSPGFKIM

-338 GYILNRY
+338 GYSLYRGGRLYLI
-345 DRHLSFVHFENKNYI
+345 HFENKNYI
-360 VAEVM
+360 VAGVE
-365 KTGSDDKTE
+365 KTGSDGKTE

-413 VVDFRGIENAKL
+413 VVDFSTIENAKL

>member
-29 AQILKPKSEL
+29 AQILKPESVL
-39 VGIGDPAPVM
+39 GDMRVPVPVPGM
-49 FTCDGKGRM
+49 FTCDGKSRM
-58 YNYLDTDEK
+58 SNYLDYNEK
-67 RVKIYDENLDVE
+67 NVKVYNEDLEVE
-79 KEFDLVLPNMET
+79 KEFDLVLPNAQS
-91 YAVTKYREPLWK
+91 YAVTKYRELLWK
-103 NMSQFDKVVD
+103 NMPQFDMVVD
-113 HTVYPDVN
+113 YAGGPIAIEKV
-121 HAVYPTAV
+121 
-129 ENMTV
+129 TV
-134 DLIRDDMNF
+134 DLIRDMTELNE
-143 LCRNIYNG
+143 YY
-151 EPLFGKEAVITE
+151 EPRKIFGKEAVITE

-174 ISVNKDSLELSW
+174 ISVNKDSLEVSK

-205 VDSLALSG
+205 VDSLTLSG

-228 GSSLTGAWKEAPEKS
+228 GPSLTGAWKEDPEKS
-243 DVRSFDV
+243 DERSFERRPIN
-250 SALVLRYYDMTS
+250 LYYYDMAS
-262 PYECSNFYITQNLF
+262 LYDDGHFLITQNLF

-288 CQQSVERTNETD
+288 CQQSVVRTEETD
-300 RDGDGEVDQIV
+300 LDGDGEADQIT
-311 TWYDYACPGFKIM
+311 TWYGCDYPGFKIM
-324 QDNGNVVATVMFDE
+324 QDNGNVVATIMLDE
-338 GYILNRY
+338 GYSLNTY
-345 DRHLSFVHFENKNYI
+345 DSDFTFVHFENKNYI
-360 VAEVM
+360 VANVQ
-365 KTGSDDKTE
+365 KAGNDGKTE
-374 SASIFYAITP
+374 YASVFYAITP

-413 VVDFRGIENAKL
+413 VVDFSTIENAKL

>member
-21 LSVALASQ
+21 LSVALTSQ
-29 AQILKPKSEL
+29 AQILKPESVL
-39 VGIGDPAPVM
+39 GDMRVPVPVPGM
-49 FTCDGKGRM
+49 FTCDGKSRM
-58 YNYLDTDEK
+58 SNYLDHNEK
-67 RVKIYDENLDVE
+67 NVKVYNEDLEVE
-79 KEFDLVLPNMET
+79 KEFDLVLPNAQS
-91 YAVTKYREPLWK
+91 YAVTKYRELLWK
-103 NMSQFDKVVD
+103 NMPQFDMVVD
-113 HTVYPDVN
+113 YAFDPVAIENV
-121 HAVYPTAV
+121 TA
-129 ENMTV
+129 
-134 DLIRDDMNF
+134 DQIRDDMNYRYEYENPAG
-143 LCRNIYNG
+143 LRR
-151 EPLFGKEAVITE
+151 LFGKEAVITE

-174 ISVNKDSLELSW
+174 ISVNKDSLVLST

-199 QITYSL
+199 KITYSL
-205 VDSLALSG
+205 GDSLMSSG
-213 DRQQCGKYSGTLKYY
+213 VRVPCGKYSGILKSY
-228 GSSLTGAWKEAPEKS
+228 GPALTSAWKEDPEKS
-243 DVRSFDV
+243 DERSFEIRPIN
-250 SALVLRYYDMTS
+250 LYYYDMAS
-262 PYECSNFYITQNLF
+262 LYDDGHFLITQNLF

-288 CQQSVERTNETD
+288 CQQSVVRTEETD
-300 RDGDGEVDQIV
+300 LDGDGEADQIT
-311 TWYDYACPGFKIM
+311 TWYGCDYPGFKIM
-324 QDNGNVVATVMFDE
+324 QDNGNVVATIMLDE
-338 GYILNRY
+338 GYSLNTY
-345 DRHLSFVHFENKNYI
+345 DSDFTFVHFENKNYI
-360 VAEVM
+360 VANVQ
-365 KTGSDDKTE
+365 KAGNDGKTE
-374 SASIFYAITP
+374 YASVFYAITP

-399 LKATPELARKNEMV
+399 LKATPEFARKNEMV

>member
-39 VGIGDPAPVM
+39 GDMRSPVPVPGM
-49 FTCDGKGRM
+49 FTCDGKSRM
-58 YNYLDTDEK
+58 SNYLDHGEK
-67 RVKIYDENLDVE
+67 KVKVYNENLDVE
-79 KEFDLVLPNMET
+79 KEFDLVLPNAQS
-91 YAVTKYREPLWK
+91 YAVTKSRELLWK
-103 NMSQFDKVVD
+103 NMPQSDRVVD
-113 HTVYPDVN
+113 YVVN
-121 HAVYPTAV
+121 PIAIEKVTA
-129 ENMTV
+129 
-134 DLIRDDMNF
+134 DLIRDEMTELNE
-143 LCRNIYNG
+143 YY
-151 EPLFGKEAVITE
+151 EPRKMFGKEAVITE
-163 TSRTATSVSFD
+163 TSRTATAVSFE
-174 ISVNKDSLELSW
+174 ISVNKDSLEVSK

-205 VDSLALSG
+205 VDSLTLSG

-228 GSSLTGAWKEAPEKS
+228 GPSLTGAWKEDPEESNKY
-243 DVRSFDV
+243 SFEIRP
-250 SALVLRYYDMTS
+250 LNLYYYDMTS
-262 PYECSNFYITQNLF
+262 SYDDGSFLITQNLF

-288 CQQSVERTNETD
+288 CQLVVERTTETD
-300 RDGDGEVDQIV
+300 RDGDGEPDQIV
-311 TWYDYACPGFKIM
+311 TWYGRTYPGFKIM
-324 QDNGNVVATVMFDE
+324 QDNGNVLATIMLDE
-338 GYILNRY
+338 GYSLNTY
-345 DRHLSFVHFENKNYI
+345 ESDFTFVHFENKNYI
-360 VAEVM
+360 VAGVE
-365 KTGSDDKTE
+365 KTVGDGKTE
-374 SASIFYAITP
+374 NASIFYAIAP

-399 LKATPELARKNEMV
+399 LKATPEFARKNEMV
-413 VVDFRGIENAKL
+413 VVDFSTIENAKL